1 MNRPRLRLAN
11 QPLVD
16 VLIIDDSEVA
26 GEAMAEILRA
36 AGMSATAISSPIG
49 ATQATLRREAQLVI
63 VDMNMPS
70 LQGDKL
76 VALLRGVDRL
86 AEVKLVLAS
95 AEETP
100 TLRRAAKAAG
110 ADGVYR
116 KSDGPGA
123 LVALARNLL
132 GRRPTSGVQ
141 RRDD

>member
-1 MNRPRLRLAN
+1 
-11 QPLVD
+11 

-26 GEAMAEILRA
+26 GEAMAEVLRA

>member
-26 GEAMAEILRA
+26 GEAMAEVLRA